1 MHESHKLG
9 ILSFWFYII
18 LVITNIGDEKLYYV
32 SLQTWFL
39 FVNIVDCNS
48 SSCNFLKNK
57 TNVLGSFSLR
67 FYYIF

>member
-32 SLQTWFL
+32 SLQT
-39 FVNIVDCNS
+39 
-48 SSCNFLKNK
+48 
-57 TNVLGSFSLR
+57 
-67 FYYIF
+67 